1 MRATLSHIISSR
13 TWLIGLVS
21 TIAVAL
27 VATTVGYAAAST
39 KVTLSVDGTQ
49 RTVTTFG
56 DDVADVLAG
65 EGIDLGKRDVV
76 VPSVDSA
83 VNDGSQITVR
93 FSRPLKVNRDGVVKT
108 YWTTATRVETALD
121 ALGIRTADN
130 AVLSASRNA
139 QIDREGMVLAITTP
153 KTIRVKIGSAHS
165 KKMTVAAPTV
175 RALLAKM
182 DVKLDSDDR
191 VTPALKT
198 ELKGGEKIVVTRVK
212 TAKKFVPRESFAAGE
227 TTQPD
232 ATMYKGERR
241 TVKAGKA
248 GIRSVVYQLTFH
260 NGEMV
265 RKKVLKSTVVSAPVP
280 AVVKVGTKA
289 RPTTPG
295 GSVWDII
302 ANCESGG
309 NWHINTG
316 NGYYGGLQF
325 SLSTWRAYGGS
336 GYPHENSREAQI
348 AVAER
353 MVAANG
359 GSYGAWPHCGQL
371 VS

>member
-1 MRATLSHIISSR
+1 VRATLSHIVSSR
-13 TWLIGLVS
+13 TWLLGLVS
-21 TIAVAL
+21 IIAVTL
-27 VATTVGYAAAST
+27 VATTAGYAAASN

-49 RTVTTFG
+49 HSVTTFG

-65 EGIDLGKRDVV
+65 EGIELNKRDVV
-76 VPSVDSA
+76 VPSLDSA

-93 FSRPLKVNRDGVVKT
+93 FSRPLKINRDGVVKT
-108 YWTTATRVETALD
+108 YWTTATKVETALS
-121 ALGIRTADN
+121 ALGIRTTKN
-130 AVLSASRNA
+130 AVLSASRGA

-153 KTIRVKIGSAHS
+153 KTVRVKIGAKHS
-165 KKMTVAAPTV
+165 QKMRVAAPTV
-175 RALLAKM
+175 RALLKKM
-182 DVKLDSDDR
+182 DVKLDGDDT

-212 TAKKFVPRESFAAGE
+212 TAKKFVPRETVPAGE
-227 TTQPD
+227 TTVLD
-232 ATMYKGERR
+232 ATLYKGER
-241 TVKAGKA
+241 TTIKAGKT
-248 GIRSVVYQLTFH
+248 GLRSVTYKVTLH
-260 NGEMV
+260 NG
-265 RKKVLKSTVVSAPVP
+265 KVVSRTVLSQESITAPVP

-289 RPTTPG
+289 RPIS
-295 GSVWDII
+295 GSVWDVI

-309 NWHINTG
+309 NWYINTG

-359 GSYGAWPHCGQL
+359 GSYGAWPHCGDL